1 MNDFAKL
8 PKADV
13 AFTIS
18 QNPTEITIERT
29 TRAANG
35 GGRKVEKSTAGPFT
49 VRLFQQGGRQIAVN
63 VSQSTAGSR
72 NDAPFWAFLAD
83 AEADIQCSSS
93 VTDEFEAFGQRF
105 RVTSAIPRYWQ
116 GERTSIDGTLKVVS

>member
-1 MNDFAKL
+1 MKNFAEQR
-8 PKADV
+8 KADV

-18 QNPTEITIERT
+18 ENPTEITIERT
-29 TRAANG
+29 TRVPNG
-35 GGRKVEKSTAGPFT
+35 GGRRIEKSTAGPYT

-83 AEADIQCSSS
+83 AGADIQCSST
-93 VTDEFEAFGQRF
+93 VTDEFEAQGRRF
-105 RVTSAIPRYWQ
+105 RVMAAIPRYWK
-116 GERTSIDGTLKVVS
+116 GEKTSIDGTLKVVS